1 MLISAGGTTKGG
13 TMVAALERMRVWTA
27 ADLLAMPDDPD
38 HRYELV
44 EGSLVRMSPTG
55 GTHGLRSMGLG
66 ASLAAH
72 AEQHSLGVV
81 LGAETG
87 FNLTRP
93 GERRE
98 TVLAPD
104 VAFVRGDN
112 AHLTETDEF
121 PHVAPDLAVEIASP
135 SDSRRRMAEKARR
148 YLDRDVRLVWV
159 VWPRRREVD
168 VWRAGGTAPRTLT
181 AADTLDGGTV
191 VPDFAIPVARVCPE
205 RPRRGRR

>member
-1 MLISAGGTTKGG
+1 
-13 TMVAALERMRVWTA
+13 MVAALERMRVWTSA
-27 ADLLAMPDDPD
+27 ELLSMPDDPD

-44 EGSLVRMSPTG
+44 EGHLVRMSPTG
-55 GTHGLRSMGLG
+55 GTHGRSSMGLG
-66 ASLAAH
+66 AHLAIYV
-72 AEQHSLGVV
+72 EQHDMGVV

-87 FNLTRP
+87 FNLTRL

-104 VAFVRGDN
+104 VAFVRSAN
-112 AHLTETDEF
+112 AHLTATDDF
-121 PHVAPDLAVEIASP
+121 PRVAPDLAIEIASP
-135 SDSRRRMAEKARR
+135 SDTRKRMAEKARR

-168 VWRAGGTAPRTLT
+168 AWLAGDTAPRTLT
-181 AADTLDGGTV
+181 AVDTLDGGTV
-191 VPDFAIPVARVCPE
+191 VPGFTISVARVCPE

>member
-1 MLISAGGTTKGG
+1 
-13 TMVAALERMRVWTA
+13 MVAALERMRVWTS
-27 ADLLAMPDDPD
+27 ADLLAMPDDTD

-44 EGSLVRMSPTG
+44 EGRLVRMSPTG

-72 AEQHSLGVV
+72 AEKHGLGVV

-104 VAFVRGDN
+104 AAFVRAEH
-112 AHLTETDEF
+112 AHLTETDDF

-135 SDSRRRMAEKARR
+135 SDSRKRMAEKARR

-168 VWRAGGTAPRTLT
+168 MWRAGDTAPRILT

-191 VPDFAIPVARVCPE
+191 VPGFAISVALVCPE